1 MIMDNSNVKD
11 PYYLITQT
19 PPNLVKDN
27 YYLHELQEKVDADW
41 EYRPNRVQIEKEDGI
56 GVEKYSPIEVVIQT
70 VKNNKGEAVSDDWR
84 NIVFRDIKYPHRIG
98 MRYRF
103 SYKFDLKEPDIDK
116 SIWIALN
123 QNSVDPTAA
132 QVICRC
138 NGTIKSIWE
147 DRGNGGKTSVHE
159 EPVIQTTKLT
169 SANFLYNEVAVDP
182 KGQLTIIAQHN
193 KYTEQYYIN
202 QRFVIGYDRVYKVT
216 NIIKTDSLAT
226 YKAKDVG
233 TMRIYLEMDQ
243 IGELDDMENRLAY
256 NGRHE
261 EPTPSETDGGYEL
274 VLVKPESIPT
284 TFDEIEVK
292 AQVLIDGNPSVN
304 DKPIFNIEIKDI
316 NPNVEYEY
324 KLDKFCSY
332 IYNEETD
339 TYTIIKNEGLVDL
352 RRKVVVTFTFIPPEK
367 EELKVS
373 FDLSLRPF

>member
-1 MIMDNSNVKD
+1 M
-11 PYYLITQT
+11 
-19 PPNLVKDN
+19 
-27 YYLHELQEKVDADW
+27 
-41 EYRPNRVQIEKEDGI
+41 
-56 GVEKYSPIEVVIQT
+56 
-70 VKNNKGEAVSDDWR
+70 KNDKGETVSDDWR
-84 NIVFRDIKYPHRIG
+84 NIVFRDIKYPRRIG

-103 SYKFDLKEPDIDK
+103 SYDFDLKEPDIDK
-116 SIWIALN
+116 SVWIALN
-123 QNSVDPTAA
+123 QNSVSPTAS

-147 DRGNGGKTSVHE
+147 DHGNGGKTSVHE

-226 YKAKDVG
+226 YKVKDVG
-233 TMRIYLEMDQ
+233 VMRIYLEMDQ

-261 EPTPSETDGGYEL
+261 EPTPSETDGNYEL

-292 AQVLIDGNPSVN
+292 AQVLINGSPSVN
-304 DKPIFNIEIKDI
+304 DKPVFNIEIKDI
-316 NPNVEYEY
+316 NPDVTYEYE
-324 KLDKFCSY
+324 LDKFCSY
-332 IYNEETD
+332 TYDEEAD

-352 RRKVVVTFTFIPPEK
+352 RRKVVVTFTFTPPEK

>member
-11 PYYLITQT
+11 PYYFITQT

-41 EYRPNRVQIEKEDGI
+41 EYRPNRVWIEKEDGI

-70 VKNNKGEAVSDDWR
+70 VKNDKGETVSDDWR

-103 SYKFDLKEPDIDK
+103 SYDFDLKEPDIDK
-116 SIWIALN
+116 SVWIALN
-123 QNSVDPTAA
+123 QNSVSPTAS

-182 KGQLTIIAQHN
+182 KGQLIIIAQHN

-226 YKAKDVG
+226 YKVKDVG
-233 TMRIYLEMDQ
+233 VMRIYLEMDQ

-261 EPTPSETDGGYEL
+261 EPTPSETDGNYEL

-292 AQVLIDGNPSVN
+292 AQVLINGSPSVN
-304 DKPIFNIEIKDI
+304 DKPVFNIEIKDI
-316 NPNVEYEY
+316 NPDVTHQYE
-324 KLDKFCSY
+324 LDKFCSY
-332 IYNEETD
+332 TYDEETD

-352 RRKVVVTFTFIPPEK
+352 RRKVVVTFTFTPPEK

>member
-41 EYRPNRVQIEKEDGI
+41 EYRPNRVWIEKEDGI

-70 VKNNKGEAVSDDWR
+70 VKNDKGETVSDDWR

-103 SYKFDLKEPDIDK
+103 SYDFDLKEPDIDK
-116 SIWIALN
+116 SVWIALN
-123 QNSVDPTAA
+123 QNSVSPTAS

-147 DRGNGGKTSVHE
+147 DHGNCGKTSVHE

-226 YKAKDVG
+226 YKVKDVG
-233 TMRIYLEMDQ
+233 VMRIYLEMDQ

-261 EPTPSETDGGYEL
+261 EPTPSETDGNYEL
-274 VLVKPESIPT
+274 VLVKPEFIPT
-284 TFDEIEVK
+284 TFDEIQVK
-292 AQVLIDGNPSVN
+292 AQVLIDGSPSVN
-304 DKPIFNIEIKDI
+304 DKPVFNIEIKDI
-316 NPNVEYEY
+316 NPDVTYQYE
-324 KLDKFCSY
+324 LDKFCSY
-332 IYNEETD
+332 TYDEETD

-352 RRKVVVTFTFIPPEK
+352 RRKVVVTFTFTPPEK

>member
-41 EYRPNRVQIEKEDGI
+41 EYRPNRVWIEKEDGI

-70 VKNNKGEAVSDDWR
+70 VKNDKGETVSDDWR

-103 SYKFDLKEPDIDK
+103 SYDFDLKEPDIDK
-116 SIWIALN
+116 SVWIALN
-123 QNSVDPTAA
+123 QNSVSPTAS

-147 DRGNGGKTSVHE
+147 DHGNCGKTSVHE

-182 KGQLTIIAQHN
+182 KGQLIIIAQHN

-226 YKAKDVG
+226 YKVKDVG
-233 TMRIYLEMDQ
+233 VMRIYLEMDQ

-261 EPTPSETDGGYEL
+261 EPTPSETDGNYEL
-274 VLVKPESIPT
+274 VLVKPEFIPT
-284 TFDEIEVK
+284 TFDEIQVK
-292 AQVLIDGNPSVN
+292 AQVLIDGSPSVN
-304 DKPIFNIEIKDI
+304 DKPVFNIEIKDI
-316 NPNVEYEY
+316 NPDVTYQYE
-324 KLDKFCSY
+324 LDKFCSY
-332 IYNEETD
+332 TYDEETD

-352 RRKVVVTFTFIPPEK
+352 RRKVVVTFTFTPPEK

>member
-41 EYRPNRVQIEKEDGI
+41 EYRPNRVWIEKEDGI

-70 VKNNKGEAVSDDWR
+70 VKNDKGETVSDDWR

-103 SYKFDLKEPDIDK
+103 SYDFDLKEPDIDK
-116 SIWIALN
+116 SVWIALN
-123 QNSVDPTAA
+123 QNSVSPTAS

-147 DRGNGGKTSVHE
+147 DHGNCGKTSVHE

-226 YKAKDVG
+226 YKVKDVG
-233 TMRIYLEMDQ
+233 VMRIYLEMDQ

-261 EPTPSETDGGYEL
+261 EPTPSETDGDYEL

-304 DKPIFNIEIKDI
+304 DKPVFNIEIKDI
-316 NPNVEYEY
+316 NPDVTHQYE
-324 KLDKFCSY
+324 LDKFCSY
-332 IYNEETD
+332 TYDEEAD

-352 RRKVVVTFTFIPPEK
+352 RRKVVVTFTFTPPEK

>member
-41 EYRPNRVQIEKEDGI
+41 EYRPNRVWIEKEDGI

-70 VKNNKGEAVSDDWR
+70 VKNDKGEVVSDDWR

-103 SYKFDLKEPDIDK
+103 SYEFDLSRPDIDK

-123 QNSVDPTAA
+123 QNSVSPTAS

-233 TMRIYLEMDQ
+233 VMRIYLEMDQ

-261 EPTPSETDGGYEL
+261 EPTPSETDGDYKL

-284 TFDEIEVK
+284 TFDEIDVK

-304 DKPIFNIEIKDI
+304 DKPVFNIEIKDI
-316 NPNVEYEY
+316 NPDVTYEYE
-324 KLDKFCSY
+324 LNKFCSY
-332 IYNEETD
+332 TYDGETD

-352 RRKVVVTFTFIPPEK
+352 RRKVVVTFTFTPPEK

>member
-41 EYRPNRVQIEKEDGI
+41 EYRPNRVWIEKEDGI

-70 VKNNKGEAVSDDWR
+70 VKNDKGETVSDDWR

-103 SYKFDLKEPDIDK
+103 SYDFDLKEPDIDK
-116 SIWIALN
+116 SVWIALN
-123 QNSVDPTAA
+123 QNSVGPTAS

-147 DRGNGGKTSVHE
+147 DHGNCGKTSVHE

-226 YKAKDVG
+226 YKVKDVG
-233 TMRIYLEMDQ
+233 VMRIYLEMDQ

-261 EPTPSETDGGYEL
+261 EPTPSETDGNYEL
-274 VLVKPESIPT
+274 VLVKPEFIPT
-284 TFDEIEVK
+284 TFDEIQVK
-292 AQVLIDGNPSVN
+292 AQVLIDGSPSVN
-304 DKPIFNIEIKDI
+304 DKPVFNIEIKDI
-316 NPNVEYEY
+316 NPDVTYEYE
-324 KLDKFCSY
+324 LNKFCSY
-332 IYNEETD
+332 TYDEETD

-352 RRKVVVTFTFIPPEK
+352 RRKVVVTFTFTPPEK

>member
-41 EYRPNRVQIEKEDGI
+41 EYRPNRVWIEKEDGI

-70 VKNNKGEAVSDDWR
+70 VKNDKGETVSDDWR

-103 SYKFDLKEPDIDK
+103 SYDFDLKEPDIDK
-116 SIWIALN
+116 SVWIALN
-123 QNSVDPTAA
+123 QNSVGPTAS

-147 DRGNGGKTSVHE
+147 DHGNGGKTSVHE

-233 TMRIYLEMDQ
+233 VMRIYLEMDQ

-261 EPTPSETDGGYEL
+261 EPTPSETDGNYEL
-274 VLVKPESIPT
+274 VLVKPEFIPT
-284 TFDEIEVK
+284 TFDEIQVK
-292 AQVLIDGNPSVN
+292 AQVLIDGSPSVN
-304 DKPIFNIEIKDI
+304 DKPVFNIEIKDI
-316 NPNVEYEY
+316 NPDVTYQYE
-324 KLDKFCSY
+324 LDKFCSY
-332 IYNEETD
+332 TYDEESD

-352 RRKVVVTFTFIPPEK
+352 RRKVVVTFTFTPPEK

>member
-1 MIMDNSNVKD
+1 M
-11 PYYLITQT
+11 
-19 PPNLVKDN
+19 
-27 YYLHELQEKVDADW
+27 
-41 EYRPNRVQIEKEDGI
+41 
-56 GVEKYSPIEVVIQT
+56 
-70 VKNNKGEAVSDDWR
+70 KNDKGETVSDDWR

-103 SYKFDLKEPDIDK
+103 SYDFDLKEPDIDK
-116 SIWIALN
+116 SVWIALN
-123 QNSVDPTAA
+123 QNSVSPTAS

-147 DRGNGGKTSVHE
+147 DHGNGGKISVHE

-226 YKAKDVG
+226 YKVKDVG
-233 TMRIYLEMDQ
+233 VMRIYLEMDQ

-261 EPTPSETDGGYEL
+261 EPTPSETDGNYEL

-292 AQVLIDGNPSVN
+292 AQVLINGSPSVN
-304 DKPIFNIEIKDI
+304 DKPVFNIEIKDI
-316 NPNVEYEY
+316 NPDVTYEYE
-324 KLDKFCSY
+324 LDKFCSY
-332 IYNEETD
+332 TYDEETD

-352 RRKVVVTFTFIPPEK
+352 RRKVVVTFTFTPPEK

>member
-41 EYRPNRVQIEKEDGI
+41 EYRPNRVWIEKEDGI

-70 VKNNKGEAVSDDWR
+70 VKNDKGETVSDDWR

-103 SYKFDLKEPDIDK
+103 SYDFDLKEPDIDK
-116 SIWIALN
+116 SVWIALN
-123 QNSVDPTAA
+123 QNSVGPTAS

-147 DRGNGGKTSVHE
+147 DHGNGGKTSVHE

-226 YKAKDVG
+226 YKVKDVG
-233 TMRIYLEMDQ
+233 VMRIYLEMDQ

-261 EPTPSETDGGYEL
+261 EPTPSETDGNYEL
-274 VLVKPESIPT
+274 VLVKPEFIPT
-284 TFDEIEVK
+284 TFDEIQVK
-292 AQVLIDGNPSVN
+292 AQVLIDGSPSVN
-304 DKPIFNIEIKDI
+304 DKPVFNIEIKDI
-316 NPNVEYEY
+316 NPDVTYQYE
-324 KLDKFCSY
+324 LDKFCSY
-332 IYNEETD
+332 TYDEESD

-352 RRKVVVTFTFIPPEK
+352 RRKVVVTFTFTPPEK

>member
-41 EYRPNRVQIEKEDGI
+41 EYRPNRVWIEKEDGI

-70 VKNNKGEAVSDDWR
+70 VKNDKGETVSDDWR

-103 SYKFDLKEPDIDK
+103 SYDCDLKEPDIDK
-116 SIWIALN
+116 SVWIALN
-123 QNSVDPTAA
+123 QNSVIPTAS

-147 DRGNGGKTSVHE
+147 DHGNGGKTSVHE

-226 YKAKDVG
+226 YKVKDVG
-233 TMRIYLEMDQ
+233 VMRIYLEMDQ

-261 EPTPSETDGGYEL
+261 EPTPSETDGNYEL

-292 AQVLIDGNPSVN
+292 AQVLINGSPSVN
-304 DKPIFNIEIKDI
+304 DKPVFNIEIKDI
-316 NPNVEYEY
+316 NPDVTHQYE
-324 KLDKFCSY
+324 LDKFCSY
-332 IYNEETD
+332 TYDEEAD

-352 RRKVVVTFTFIPPEK
+352 RRKVVVTFTFTPPEK

>member
-41 EYRPNRVQIEKEDGI
+41 EYRPNRVWIEKEDGI

-70 VKNNKGEAVSDDWR
+70 VKNDKGETVSDDWR

-103 SYKFDLKEPDIDK
+103 SYDFDLKEPDIDK
-116 SIWIALN
+116 SVWIALN
-123 QNSVDPTAA
+123 QNSVSPTAS

-147 DRGNGGKTSVHE
+147 DHGNGGKTSVHE

-226 YKAKDVG
+226 YKVKDVG
-233 TMRIYLEMDQ
+233 VMRIYLEMDQ

-261 EPTPSETDGGYEL
+261 EPTPSETDGNYEL
-274 VLVKPESIPT
+274 VLVKPEFIPT
-284 TFDEIEVK
+284 TFDEIQVK
-292 AQVLIDGNPSVN
+292 AQVLIDGSPSVN
-304 DKPIFNIEIKDI
+304 DKPVFNIEIKDI
-316 NPNVEYEY
+316 NPDVTHQYE
-324 KLDKFCSY
+324 LDKFCSY
-332 IYNEETD
+332 TYDEEAD

-352 RRKVVVTFTFIPPEK
+352 RRKVVVTFTFAPPEK

>member
-1 MIMDNSNVKD
+1 
-11 PYYLITQT
+11 
-19 PPNLVKDN
+19 
-27 YYLHELQEKVDADW
+27 
-41 EYRPNRVQIEKEDGI
+41 
-56 GVEKYSPIEVVIQT
+56 
-70 VKNNKGEAVSDDWR
+70 
-84 NIVFRDIKYPHRIG
+84 

-103 SYKFDLKEPDIDK
+103 SYNFDLKESDIDK

-123 QNSVDPTAA
+123 QNSVNPTAS

-182 KGQLTIIAQHN
+182 KGQLIIIAQHN

-233 TMRIYLEMDQ
+233 VMRIYLEMDQ

-261 EPTPSETDGGYEL
+261 EPTPSETDGNYEL

-304 DKPIFNIEIKDI
+304 DKPVFNIEIKDI
-316 NPNVEYEY
+316 NPDVTYEYE
-324 KLDKFCSY
+324 LNKFCSY
-332 IYNEETD
+332 TYDEETD

-352 RRKVVVTFTFIPPEK
+352 RRKVVVTFTFTPPEK

>member
-41 EYRPNRVQIEKEDGI
+41 EYRPNRVWIEKEDGI

-70 VKNNKGEAVSDDWR
+70 VKNDKGEVVSDDWR

-103 SYKFDLKEPDIDK
+103 SYEFDLTEPDIDK

-123 QNSVDPTAA
+123 QNHVSPTAS

-182 KGQLTIIAQHN
+182 KGQLIIIAQHN

-233 TMRIYLEMDQ
+233 VMRIYLEMDQ

-261 EPTPSETDGGYEL
+261 EPTPSETDGNYEL

-292 AQVLIDGNPSVN
+292 AQVLIDGSPSVN
-304 DKPIFNIEIKDI
+304 DKPVFNIEIKDI
-316 NPNVEYEY
+316 NPDVTYEYE
-324 KLDKFCSY
+324 LDKFCSY
-332 IYNEETD
+332 TYDEETD

>member
-41 EYRPNRVQIEKEDGI
+41 EYRPNRVWIEKEDGI

-70 VKNNKGEAVSDDWR
+70 VKNDKGEVVSDDWR

-103 SYKFDLKEPDIDK
+103 SYEFDLKEPDIYK
-116 SIWIALN
+116 NIWIALN
-123 QNSVDPTAA
+123 QNSVTPTAS

-233 TMRIYLEMDQ
+233 VMRIYLEMDQ

-261 EPTPSETDGGYEL
+261 EPTPSETDGNYEL
-274 VLVKPESIPT
+274 VLVKPESVPT
-284 TFDEIEVK
+284 TFDEIEAK

-304 DKPIFNIEIKDI
+304 DKPVFNIEIKDI
-316 NPNVEYEY
+316 NPDVTYEYE
-324 KLDKFCSY
+324 LNKFCSY
-332 IYNEETD
+332 TYDEETD

-352 RRKVVVTFTFIPPEK
+352 RRKVVVTFTFTPPEK

>member
-19 PPNLVKDN
+19 PPNLAKDN

-41 EYRPNRVQIEKEDGI
+41 EYRPNRVWIEKEDGI

-70 VKNNKGEAVSDDWR
+70 VKNDKGETVSDDWR

-103 SYKFDLKEPDIDK
+103 SYDFDLKEPDIDK
-116 SIWIALN
+116 SVWIALN
-123 QNSVDPTAA
+123 QNSVSPTAS

-147 DRGNGGKTSVHE
+147 DHGNGGKTSVHE

-233 TMRIYLEMDQ
+233 VMRIYLEMDQ

-261 EPTPSETDGGYEL
+261 EPTPSETDGDYEL

-292 AQVLIDGNPSVN
+292 ARVLINGSPSVN
-304 DKPIFNIEIKDI
+304 DKPVFNIEIKDI
-316 NPNVEYEY
+316 NPDVTHQYE
-324 KLDKFCSY
+324 LDKFCSY
-332 IYNEETD
+332 TYDEEAD

-352 RRKVVVTFTFIPPEK
+352 RRKVVVTFTFTPPEK

>member
-41 EYRPNRVQIEKEDGI
+41 EYRPNRVWIEKEDGI

-70 VKNNKGEAVSDDWR
+70 VKNDKGETVSDDWR

-103 SYKFDLKEPDIDK
+103 SYDFDLKEPDIDK
-116 SIWIALN
+116 SVWIALN
-123 QNSVDPTAA
+123 QNSVSPTAS

-147 DRGNGGKTSVHE
+147 DHGNGGKTSVHE

-226 YKAKDVG
+226 YKVKDVG
-233 TMRIYLEMDQ
+233 VMRIYLEMDQ

-256 NGRHE
+256 NGRYE
-261 EPTPSETDGGYEL
+261 EPTPSETDGNYEL

-292 AQVLIDGNPSVN
+292 AQVLINGSPSVN
-304 DKPIFNIEIKDI
+304 DKPVFNIEIKDI
-316 NPNVEYEY
+316 NPDVTHQYE
-324 KLDKFCSY
+324 LDKFCSY
-332 IYNEETD
+332 TYDEETD

-352 RRKVVVTFTFIPPEK
+352 RRKVVVTFTFTPPEK

>member
-41 EYRPNRVQIEKEDGI
+41 EYRPNRVWIEKEDGI

-70 VKNNKGEAVSDDWR
+70 VKNDKGETVSDDWR

-103 SYKFDLKEPDIDK
+103 SYDFDLKEPDIDK
-116 SIWIALN
+116 SVWIALN
-123 QNSVDPTAA
+123 QNSVSPTAS

-147 DRGNGGKTSVHE
+147 DHGNCGKTSVHE

-202 QRFVIGYDRVYKVT
+202 QRFVIGYDRVYKIT

-226 YKAKDVG
+226 YKVKDVG
-233 TMRIYLEMDQ
+233 VMRIYLEMDQ

-261 EPTPSETDGGYEL
+261 EPTPSETDGNYEL
-274 VLVKPESIPT
+274 VLVKPEFIPT
-284 TFDEIEVK
+284 TFDEIQVK
-292 AQVLIDGNPSVN
+292 AQVLIDGSPSVN
-304 DKPIFNIEIKDI
+304 DKPVFNIEIKDI
-316 NPNVEYEY
+316 NPDVTYQYE
-324 KLDKFCSY
+324 LDKFCSY
-332 IYNEETD
+332 TYDEESD

-352 RRKVVVTFTFIPPEK
+352 RRKVVVTFTFTPPEK